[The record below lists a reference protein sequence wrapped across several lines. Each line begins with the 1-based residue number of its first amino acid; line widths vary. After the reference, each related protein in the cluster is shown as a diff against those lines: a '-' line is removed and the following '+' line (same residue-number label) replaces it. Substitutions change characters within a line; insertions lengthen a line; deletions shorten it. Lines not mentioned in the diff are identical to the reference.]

1 MNNNTDIRNSR
12 LNIRMIKLCV
22 MLVRSMEPNT
32 LNNEICIGSLIFYL
46 KQLYYE
52 KYKVNDTFSIGG
64 RGI

>member
-32 LNNEICIGSLIFYL
+32 LNN
-46 KQLYYE
+46 
-52 KYKVNDTFSIGG
+52 
-64 RGI
+64 